1 MDVKVRKMGDLKGIE
16 ISDVLGLS
24 QPLCKLIDT
33 ISCGLGKIYEPTNI
47 KRLAKAR
54 SEEIRIISESVN
66 DNVMIP
72 VNFDDGCVSISSGD
86 VNDLINRAQNRF
98 LFQQLKKQQ
107 NIESTIEI
115 AYKELEN
122 EESVSDTP
130 VDDNW
135 ISSFFDFVANI
146 SDEQMQQIW
155 GKLLAGEIS
164 NPGSF
169 SIRTLDVLRK
179 LNQHEAKLFE
189 KNTPYILKCMGDK
202 NHTFDDYFILKNAI
216 EEVSCNIT
224 FPDIVSLNEA
234 GLVTLAGDVA
244 VSIYLDGNGVG
255 EAIGQSHKLFFENQL
270 ETEIIISGQAYVLTA
285 SGIEIFSVL
294 SSKNDEMNLEEY
306 LNHCG
311 EIFQETTLDLENLNE
326 NDFVFKVL
334 KIN

>member
-1 MDVKVRKMGDLKGIE
+1 MSDLKGIE
-16 ISDVLGLS
+16 ITDVLGLS

-33 ISCGLGKIYEPTNI
+33 VSCGLGKVYEPINI

-54 SEEIRIISESVN
+54 SEEIRIISESVK
-66 DNVMIP
+66 DNVLLP
-72 VNFDDGCVSISSGD
+72 VTFDDGCVSISSSD

-107 NIESTIEI
+107 NIESAIEI

-122 EESVSDTP
+122 EDTVSDVP

-179 LNQHEAKLFE
+179 LNQREAMLFE
-189 KNTPYILKCMGDK
+189 KITPYILRCMGDK
-202 NHTFDDYFILKNAI
+202 NHTFDDYFILRDMVDSV
-216 EEVSCNIT
+216 ECEDS

-234 GLVTLAGDVA
+234 GLITMSGDV
-244 VSIYLDGNGVG
+244 VVNIYLDGNGIG
-255 EAIGQSHKLFFENQL
+255 EATGITHKLVFKNKTPM
-270 ETEIIISGQAYVLTA
+270 ETFVHVHAYILTA
-285 SGIEIFSVL
+285 SGTELFSVI
-294 SSKNDEMNLEEY
+294 SSKTNILNSENYLKQCKKLFEKETLFMLKKEEK
-306 LNHCG
+306 
-311 EIFQETTLDLENLNE
+311 
-326 NDFVFKVL
+326 DFVCDVL